1 VSGRAQCTS
10 STIGAVTTTDAIS
23 ITVSASVTD
32 TLTLHASHGLQFT
45 VGNDGHGGTKITL
58 PHLLAGGTLASFFSD
73 DAGVEHWTSDA
84 IGNGDHMA
92 DYLFVV

>member
-1 VSGRAQCTS
+1 LKVHSGH
-10 STIGAVTTTDAIS
+10 
-23 ITVSASVTD
+23 VTD
-32 TLTLHASHGLQFT
+32 TLTLHAPHGFRFA

-58 PHLLAGGTLASFFSD
+58 QHLLTGGTVASLFSH